1 MMSEMM
7 KQCCGAEGKP
17 DFDKMKQFMGHCGK
31 QGFSEDDVSMMEKFC
46 SQEGMPDMS
55 KMKEMMEKCGCHPE

>member
-1 MMSEMM
+1 
-7 KQCCGAEGKP
+7 
-17 DFDKMKQFMGHCGK
+17 MGHCGK
-31 QGFSEDDVSMMEKFC
+31 QGFSEDDVSMMKEFC

>member
-1 MMSEMM
+1 MSEMM

-17 DFDKMKQFMGHCGK
+17 DFDKMKQFMEHCGK
-31 QGFSEDDVSMMEKFC
+31 QEFSDDDVSMMEKFC
-46 SQEGMPDMS
+46 SQEGMPNMS